1 MTVAPESSTAQPLVS
16 SSPFTFSASWEPDG
30 KPVSLAL
37 RHSANSFAQGD
48 MSKTTLAESL
58 GLERF
63 AFGWFVQFA
72 LRWPLRPQRKQ
83 IGDELLEAPAGRSGL
98 DHWALGAEVAL
109 PMDFV
114 RVFGRGPC

>member
-1 MTVAPESSTAQPLVS
+1 
-16 SSPFTFSASWEPDG
+16 
-30 KPVSLAL
+30 
-37 RHSANSFAQGD
+37 
-48 MSKTTLAESL
+48 MSNTTLAESL
-58 GLERF
+58 GLERL

-109 PMDFV
+109 PMDFA
-114 RVFGRGPC
+114 RVFGCGPC